1 MNTIRTANVTNY
13 RITDILSGVVQNF
26 LISNIFIDTAVHM
39 MSSWKDSIST
49 VIVTPYNFIGFIQW
63 LRILASSLL
72 EFSLS
77 S

>member
-13 RITDILSGVVQNF
+13 RITDTLSGVVQNF

-39 MSSWKDSIST
+39 ISSWKDSIST
-49 VIVTPYNFIGFIQW
+49 VIVTAYNFIGFIQL
-63 LRILASSLL
+63 LRIFLSSLL

-77 S
+77 N

>member
-26 LISNIFIDTAVHM
+26 LISNIFMDTAVHM